1 MNTETNDDYTSTAN
15 GSTSGNATTTTG
27 SNGSSTDGTVRRVAE
42 KAHKAVD
49 TIEHAIGTG
58 SEQIVG
64 WHHEYGE
71 LAREQVR
78 ANPLAF
84 VAGALAVGYLFA
96 KITR

>member
-1 MNTETNDDYTSTAN
+1 MNTETNDNYTSTAN
-15 GSTSGNATTTTG
+15 GTATALGTTSGL
-27 SNGSSTDGTVRRVAE
+27 NGSSTDGTVRRVAE

-49 TIEHAIGTG
+49 SIEQAIDTG
-58 SEQIVG
+58 SEHIVG

-78 ANPLAF
+78 ANPLAV